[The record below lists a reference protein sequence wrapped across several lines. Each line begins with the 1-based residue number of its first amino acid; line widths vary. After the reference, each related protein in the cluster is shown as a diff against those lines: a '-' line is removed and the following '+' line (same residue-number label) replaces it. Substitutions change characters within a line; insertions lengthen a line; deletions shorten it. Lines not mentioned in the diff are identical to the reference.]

1 MIIITVSIVV
11 NNVNNNKHPQA
22 KHLTIPETGR
32 CRKTKLIE
40 VIVTYMYNSDD
51 ATMQTITIVNSHLL
65 HLLECCCWFISPTP
79 EGRAAPEGGG
89 LINRNNTIKGVIK
102 CLLPVA
108 RLRDA
113 FATRARSK

>member
-51 ATMQTITIVNSHLL
+51 ATMQTITIVNSHYITEGQYVACIYYMYKDETSHISSNKYMLL
-65 HLLECCCWFISPTP
+65 HLLECCCWFISPRG
-79 EGRAAPEGGG
+79 EG
-89 LINRNNTIKGVIK
+89 L
-102 CLLPVA
+102 
-108 RLRDA
+108 
-113 FATRARSK
+113 